1 MSTDVEPLR
10 EQTAATL
17 VSGILSDLQHLVDQQ
32 FQLMRREVSEDLG
45 RRAAVATVL
54 GLGVGVLLLDAIM
67 ICLTLVHLLHWW
79 ASPPGT
85 DSAWLPLWGCH
96 AVLAVILA
104 ISGGVLVQVGRA
116 RSKSFASYPSPE
128 TSNVQEPVRWTTHPK

>member
-1 MSTDVEPLR
+1 MPTEFEPLR

-32 FQLMRREVSEDLG
+32 FQLMRREIAEDLR
-45 RRAAVATVL
+45 RRAAVAAVF
-54 GLGVGVLLLDAIM
+54 GLGVGVLLLDAIV

-85 DSAWLPLWGCH
+85 DPAWLPLWGCH
-96 AVLAVILA
+96 AVLAVLLA
-104 ISGGVLVQVGRA
+104 ISGGILVQVGRA
-116 RSKSFASYPSPE
+116 RSRAFASYSSSE
-128 TSNVQEPVRWTTHPK
+128 TPNLQETVRWTTHPK